1 MPATDPERA
10 PRADD
15 QDAPDPGRWKA
26 LTVCM
31 LAGVMIFVDVSI
43 VNVALP
49 SFRTG
54 LGAGPADLSW
64 IVAGYTL
71 TFGLALVPAGRL
83 GDGQGR
89 RRVLVAGLV
98 LFALASLAA
107 GLAQTPLW
115 LVVARLVQG
124 VAGGLVNPQL
134 LGLIQQMF
142 SGRERGT
149 AFGVFGAVNASSTA
163 VGPLLGGLII
173 ELGGPTAGWRWVFL
187 VNLPLVAIAL
197 VLAPRLLPA
206 DPDRAERSRTSL
218 DPVGAVLLGL
228 AVFGVL
234 LPVVL
239 AERDPASAPWW
250 TAAAGLAI
258 GVGFVAW
265 ERRYARGGREP
276 LLNERVLRSPG
287 YVLGTGL
294 GTLYMAG
301 STAIFFVLTVYLQQG
316 LGYSALLAGLATMP
330 YAVGSAVAAA
340 WGGRIVVRVGRPLV
354 VAGTLVMAAGIAATL
369 VVVRLR
375 TDPSTGLLTA
385 LPLLV
390 AGIGSGL
397 VITPNQALTLQDVP
411 VDQGGTAG
419 GMQQTSQRIGSSI
432 GIALV
437 ATVFFAVLSASGQQF
452 GTALAAGLLVVLVCV
467 LAAFAL
473 GLADVLHRRR
483 ARPGITPAALGSG
496 IASGTGTDP
505 DPDEEHHAHHH
516 AAALGR
522 PHH

>member
-1 MPATDPERA
+1 MSDASDPPAPGDGAAA
-10 PRADD
+10 PV
-15 QDAPDPGRWKA
+15 PGRWWA
-26 LTVCM
+26 LAVCM

-49 SFRTG
+49 AFREG
-54 LGAGPADLSW
+54 LGATPADLSW

-83 GDGQGR
+83 GDGRGR
-89 RRVLVAGLV
+89 TRVLVAGIV

-124 VAGGLVNPQL
+124 LAGGLVNPQL
-134 LGLIQQMF
+134 LGLIQQLF

-149 AFGVFGAVNASSTA
+149 AFGVFGAVNATSTA
-163 VGPLLGGLII
+163 VGPLLGGLLI
-173 ELGGPTAGWRWVFL
+173 ELGGPAEGWRWIFL
-187 VNLPLVAIAL
+187 VNLPLGLAAV
-197 VLAPRLLPA
+197 VLALRVLPA
-206 DPDRAERSRTSL
+206 DPARSERSRTSL
-218 DPVGAVLLGL
+218 DPVGALLLGV
-228 AVFGVL
+228 AVLGVL

-239 AERDPASAPWW
+239 AERDPAAAPWW
-250 TAAAGLAI
+250 TAAVGLAV

-265 ERRYARGGREP
+265 ERAHARRGHEP
-276 LLNERVLRSPG
+276 LLNERVLRSSG
-287 YVLGTGL
+287 YVLGSAL

-301 STAIFFVLTVYLQQG
+301 STAIFFVLTIYLQQG

-340 WGGRIVVRVGRPLV
+340 WGGRIVGRVGRPLV
-354 VAGTLVMAAGIAATL
+354 VAGTVVMAAGITATL
-369 VVVRLR
+369 LVVRFR

-397 VITPNQALTLQDVP
+397 VITPNQALTLQCVP
-411 VDQGGTAG
+411 TDQGGTAA
-419 GMQQTSQRIGSSI
+419 GMQQTAQRLGSSV

-437 ATVFFAVLSASGQQF
+437 ASVFFAVLAASGQRF
-452 GTALAAGLLVVLVCV
+452 GVALAAGLGVVLVCV
-467 LAAFAL
+467 LAACGL
-473 GLADVLHRRR
+473 GLADVLRRR
-483 ARPGITPAALGSG
+483 RRTTTPDDPAALGTG
-496 IASGTGTDP
+496 LVSGTATEP
-505 DPDEEHHAHHH
+505 DPHTATAPGH
-516 AAALGR
+516 
-522 PHH
+522 PHP

>member
-1 MPATDPERA
+1 MPATDHQRT
-10 PRADD
+10 DD
-15 QDAPDPGRWKA
+15 GTPVPGRWRA
-26 LTVCM
+26 LAVCM

-49 SFRTG
+49 AFQDG
-54 LGAGPADLSW
+54 LGASPADLSW

-83 GDGQGR
+83 GDGRGR
-89 RRVLVAGLV
+89 KRVLVAGLV

-107 GLAQTPLW
+107 GLAQDATW

-124 VAGGLVNPQL
+124 LAGGLVNPQL

-142 SGRERGT
+142 RGTERGT

-163 VGPLLGGLII
+163 IGPLLGGLLIAA
-173 ELGGPTAGWRWVFL
+173 GGPGEGWRWVFL
-187 VNLPLVAIAL
+187 VNLPLAAAAL
-197 VLAPRLLPA
+197 ALAPRLLPA
-206 DPDRAERSRTSL
+206 DPAPDQRTRTSL
-218 DPVGAVLLGL
+218 DPIGAVLLGV
-228 AVFGVL
+228 AVLGVL

-239 AERDPASAPWW
+239 AERDPAAAPWW
-250 TAAAGLAI
+250 TLAVGLVV

-265 ERRYARGGREP
+265 ERRYARRGHDP

-287 YVLGTGL
+287 YVLGTAL

-340 WGGRIVVRVGRPLV
+340 WGGRVVARVGRPLV
-354 VAGTLVMAAGIAATL
+354 LAGTLVMALGILATL
-369 VVVRLR
+369 LVVRVR

-397 VITPNQALTLQDVP
+397 VITPNQALTLQRVP
-411 VDQGGTAG
+411 TDQGGTAG
-419 GMQQTSQRIGSSI
+419 GMQQTAQRIGSSI

-437 ATVFFAVLSASGQQF
+437 ATVFFAVLAASGQQF
-452 GTALAAGLLVVLVCV
+452 GTALAAGLAVVLACV
-467 LAAFAL
+467 LAAAAL
-473 GLADVLHRRR
+473 GLADVVRRRR
-483 ARPGITPAALGSG
+483 ARRPVPDLTAVGTGL
-496 IASGTGTDP
+496 ASGTATDVTDDATDP
-505 DPDEEHHAHHH
+505 HTTAGTHGH
-516 AAALGR
+516 
-522 PHH
+522 PHP